1 MKFEDYSVV
10 NSGSYDTIE
19 GDNLLIRCGVR
30 AQHLIGSNCESASN
44 VVIDKVTGTGNNI
57 WSVSP
62 LISNDNIV
70 YKIFNKLFGRDS
82 EINYKSR
89 YYHEEDFI
97 ITTRHT
103 ASWDKYGKSFSF
115 NINLDLNPN
124 NHTEKSYNYTIYV
137 NNSGQIYTHIRES
150 FSNDSKESYMV
161 ISREH
166 TSEKG
171 FSTEI
176 EKVYDNKTK
185 KEIPIIGNI
194 HDYFKVDEK
203 INICDKSFDLKIINN
218 FVCDDKNRKLFS
230 IYLNK

>member
-19 GDNLLIRCGVR
+19 GDFLLIRCGVH
-30 AQHLIGSNCESASN
+30 AKHLIGNNCVSASN
-44 VVIDKVTGTGNNI
+44 VTIDKVTGTENNI
-57 WSVSP
+57 WSR
-62 LISNDNIV
+62 SNVNTI
-70 YKIFNKLFGRDS
+70 YKVFNKLFRYNS
-82 EINYKSR
+82 EINKNH
-89 YYHEEDFI
+89 HEEDFVV
-97 ITTRHT
+97 TTRHT

-115 NINLDLNPN
+115 NLSN
-124 NHTEKSYNYTIYV
+124 NIEKSYNYTIYV

-185 KEIPIIGNI
+185 KEIPAIGNI
-194 HDYFKVDEK
+194 HDYLKVGEN

-218 FVCDDKNRKLFS
+218 NVCDDKNSKLFS
-230 IYLNK
+230 IY